1 MTKSLE
7 MPVMQFELPDGLDY
21 IFDNTPVSSEDMT
34 RITEMIQNLKLEDN
48 KFLPADENLHLGD
61 TPMSESDRHLA
72 DEYVQK
78 SKAQIK
84 RQERLKVQKLA

>member
-7 MPVMQFELPDGLDY
+7 ISATQFELPDGLDY

-48 KFLPADENLHLGD
+48 KFLLADENLYLGD
-61 TPMSESDRHLA
+61 TPMSESDRQRA

-78 SKAQIK
+78 SKAKIK
-84 RQERLKVQKLA
+84 RQEGLKVQKLA